1 LVLRAFAVCLVL
13 VAGGCGGS
21 GGKSTASSRCEDV
34 PQALTNAIATG
45 LNGRGSLRDA
55 QAVESHDFVANV
67 WFISAVVDPSGKVGT
82 WAKVG
87 ALAADDESEILSVDS
102 VAQDS
107 SDWGVGGVTD
117 AQLSM
122 EDDGAKQS
130 DACVHQE

>member
-1 LVLRAFAVCLVL
+1 LVLRLFVVCLVL
-13 VAGGCGGS
+13 VAGGCGG
-21 GGKSTASSRCEDV
+21 GDKNTASSRCEDV
-34 PQALTNAIATG
+34 PQALTNTIATG
-45 LNGRGSLRDA
+45 LNGRGSLRHA
-55 QAVESHDFVANV
+55 QAVESHDFVARV
-67 WFISAVVDPSGKVGT
+67 WFISAVIDPSGKVGT

-87 ALAADDESEILSVDS
+87 ALAADDESQILSVDS